1 MAELYFVTSII
12 LMHSVFNA
20 CFVHFSKIAYSNET
34 QMVINFY
41 ERRQKRGRI
50 FKLCKKTI
58 TFFFF
63 FKTYLKMNLITQ
75 FFIIASQN
83 TLDNLN
89 TIYWSYIAFSFS
101 LKKKYGLSTCIL
113 KRLKDKL
120 TALKTKEILVTSL
133 HIFVVTIQTTS
144 S

>member
-20 CFVHFSKIAYSNET
+20 CFVHFSKIAYSDET

-41 ERRQKRGRI
+41 ERRQKRGCILNFVRKQSPRH
-50 FKLCKKTI
+50 FY
-58 TFFFF
+58 
-63 FKTYLKMNLITQ
+63 KTYLKMNLITL

-133 HIFVVTIQTTS
+133 HIFLVTIQTTS